1 MSKGLKY
8 AAIGLAGVV
17 GLLVIWSFI
26 EPHTLDEVEET
37 AQIPDLPPDWEGK
50 QIGLIADFQI
60 GMWGGNPDTAR
71 RSVDKLI
78 EAKPAAVLFAGDF
91 VYHATPDPEPE
102 IQKAVDIV
110 TPLVEAGIPT
120 YAVLGNHD
128 YGLSDK
134 SASPEVD
141 LASTLETA
149 LDDAGIVV
157 LENQAVEMQLP
168 NSNEPLYLVGVN
180 SRWANRDD
188 VDEALSDVPDTSPRI
203 ALMHNPDSFAQF
215 PANAAPLAVAGHTH
229 GGQVRVP
236 DTPQWSWLALVQ
248 DDTVHA
254 DGWAHDYG
262 EPGNNLY
269 VNVGIGMSIAP
280 IRLFCPPEL
289 TIFTLEAS

>member
-1 MSKGLKY
+1 MYNKLKY
-8 AAIGLAGVV
+8 AALGLTGVIGLLA
-17 GLLVIWSFI
+17 IWSFI
-26 EPHTLDEVEET
+26 EPHILNVEEET
-37 AQIPDLPPDWEGK
+37 AQIPDLPPAWQGK
-50 QIGLIADFQI
+50 KIGLIADFQI

-71 RSVDKLI
+71 RSVAQLI

-91 VYHATPDPEPE
+91 VYHATPNPESKIE
-102 IQKAVDIV
+102 KAVNIV

-141 LASTLETA
+141 LASRLETA
-149 LDDAGIVV
+149 LDAAGIVV

-168 NSNEPLYLVGVN
+168 DSNEPLYLIGVN

-188 VDEALSDVPDTSPRI
+188 VDEALRDVPDNSPRI
-203 ALMHNPDSFAQF
+203 AIMHNPDSFTQF
-215 PANAAPLAVAGHTH
+215 PANSAPLAVAGHTH
-229 GGQVRVP
+229 GGQVRLP
-236 DTPQWSWLALVQ
+236 FSPHFSWLRLVQ
-248 DDTVHA
+248 EGEVHA
-254 DGWAHDYG
+254 DGWAKDYG
-262 EPGNNLY
+262 KAGNKLY

-289 TIFTLEAS
+289 TFFTLEAS

>member
-1 MSKGLKY
+1 MSKTLKY

-50 QIGLIADFQI
+50 KIGLIADFQI

-91 VYHATPDPEPE
+91 VYHATPNPEPQ
-102 IQKAVDIV
+102 IKKAVDIV

-149 LDDAGIVV
+149 LDDAGITI

-168 NSNEPLYLVGVN
+168 GSNEPLYLVGVN

-188 VDEALSDVPDTSPRI
+188 VDEALADVPDNSPRI
-203 ALMHNPDSFAQF
+203 VMMHNPDSFAQF
-215 PANAAPLAVAGHTH
+215 PANTAPLAVAGHTH

-236 DTPQWSWLALVQ
+236 GTPQWSWLALVQ

-254 DGWAHDYG
+254 DGWAHNYG
-262 EPGNNLY
+262 ESGNNLY

-289 TIFTLEAS
+289 TLFTLEPS

>member
-8 AAIGLAGVV
+8 AAMGLAGVV

-37 AQIPDLPPDWEGK
+37 AQISDLPPDWEGK
-50 QIGLIADFQI
+50 KVGLIADFQI
-60 GMWGGNPDTAR
+60 GMWGGNSDTAR

-91 VYHATPDPEPE
+91 VYHAAPNPEPQ
-102 IQKAVDIV
+102 IKKAIDII

-134 SASPEVD
+134 SASPETD
-141 LASTLETA
+141 LASSLETA

-168 NSNEPLYLVGVN
+168 DSNEPLYLVGVN

-188 VDEALSDVPDTSPRI
+188 VDEALADLPDNSPRI
-203 ALMHNPDSFAQF
+203 VMMHNPDSFTQF
-215 PANAAPLAVAGHTH
+215 PADTAPLAVAGHTH
-229 GGQVRVP
+229 GGQVRIP
-236 DTPQWSWLALVQ
+236 NTPHISWLRFVQ
-248 DDTVHA
+248 GGEVHA
-254 DGWAHDYG
+254 DGWAEDYG
-262 EPGNNLY
+262 KAGNKLY

-289 TIFTLEAS
+289 TIFTLEAG